1 MPGLPAR
8 GKYGHLYWNK
18 SFSFAVFLFTSIS
31 FYLPWKRRKSSLEKK
46 SFSAFHSALFKGLR
60 VLWEQRS
67 DQIFISRILIFE
79 AVRSWSF
86 ISGMR
91 QQTFCFQFLGQH
103 IYIYYENIFEIWIKI
118 FISYCLCKINDLGTQ
133 QINSSISNDIRSPG
147 PRPAWLSWVV
157 LITCYSSLI
166 CWAAPRRRQPFHRC
180 RCWNA

>member
-1 MPGLPAR
+1 MLKFLIADFEKIMMIIQACMGGL
-8 GKYGHLYWNK
+8 W
-18 SFSFAVFLFTSIS
+18 
-31 FYLPWKRRKSSLEKK
+31 
-46 SFSAFHSALFKGLR
+46 

>member
-1 MPGLPAR
+1 MWIFFSTERLFYAKISNCWFWKDNDDNSGLA
-8 GKYGHLYWNK
+8 G
-18 SFSFAVFLFTSIS
+18 
-31 FYLPWKRRKSSLEKK
+31 
-46 SFSAFHSALFKGLR
+46 GLW

-166 CWAAPRRRQPFHRC
+166 CWAAVLESIVAPYRGSSLIYKL
-180 RCWNA
+180 WINIISMKNKNI